1 MKMINRKTREVVDV
15 KMHITTMIN
24 SWEYYIT
31 EFQNGGK
38 VGYGLVHGFETEW
51 GTFYMKDINS
61 ARPMISRENKLNQ
74 LMPAIGW
81 EWVEN
86 EK

>member
-1 MKMINRKTREVVDV
+1 MKMVNRKTKEIVDV
-15 KMHITTMIN
+15 KMHITTMAN

-31 EFQNGGK
+31 KFQNNREI
-38 VGYGLVHGFETEW
+38 GYGLVHGFEAEW
-51 GTFYMKDINS
+51 GTFYMEDLDS
-61 ARPMISRENKLNQ
+61 ASPVISRENKLNQ

-81 EWVEN
+81 EWVGN